1 MDRVDRIDRQ
11 IMDALARDGRTPF
24 TALARELDVAEA
36 TIRSRVRRLQDE
48 GLLNIVALCNP
59 LSLGHQDVRLM
70 IRVRDLT
77 PRAVA
82 RILMDI
88 AVVNYVALTV
98 GGRDL
103 YAEATCRDQEQLVGL
118 LDDIRMMPGVSS
130 VETLVLLKLF
140 KDYSWTGLGS
150 AAGQGSLTE
159 G

>member
-1 MDRVDRIDRQ
+1 MGVVDHIDRQ

-24 TALARELDVAEA
+24 TVLARDLNVAEA
-36 TIRSRVRRLQDE
+36 TVRSRVRRLQDE

-59 LSLGHQDVRLM
+59 LSLGHQAVRLL

-82 RILMDI
+82 RILMDV
-88 AVVNYVALTV
+88 AAVNYVALTV

-103 YAEATCRDQEQLVGL
+103 YVEATCRDQEQLVGL

-150 AAGQGSLTE
+150 SAGRGSVRE

>member
-1 MDRVDRIDRQ
+1 MGTVDRIDRQ

-24 TALARELDVAEA
+24 TSLARDLNVAEA
-36 TIRSRVRRLQDE
+36 TIRARVRRLQDE
-48 GLLNIVALCNP
+48 GLLTIVALCNP

-82 RILMDI
+82 RIL
-88 AVVNYVALTV
+88 AGVPSVSYVALTV
-98 GGRDL
+98 GGQDL
-103 YAEATCRDQEQLVGL
+103 YAEATCRDQAQLVGL

-130 VETLVLLKLF
+130 VETLVLLKHF

-150 AAGQGSLTE
+150 AVGHAPSPGE
-159 G
+159 